1 MRGAVQE
8 LNATKTEYGTALDRE
23 DKFLQDKRV
32 VQHSVEKEPTEQK
45 DLLEKDEEL
54 KRILDMPRSE
64 MMKMISLRQEK
75 EKLERKIRMKGLENK
90 ILKLRKELSQLELAK
105 GDLELDTSPK

>member
-1 MRGAVQE
+1 MRGAVQQ

-32 VQHSVEKEPTEQK
+32 VQHSVEKESAEQK
-45 DLLEKDEEL
+45 DWMQERNELLEKDEEL

-64 MMKMISLRQEK
+64 MMKIISLRQEK
-75 EKLERKIRMKGLENK
+75 EKLERKIRY
-90 ILKLRKELSQLELAK
+90 
-105 GDLELDTSPK
+105 